1 MSTNRQPNRYNRRN
15 SFIPAADLGLP
26 TEPRPAKIT
35 RIEQPP
41 EPVAKHD
48 WSKSDQPYRAQRG
61 EHMDIAKGFRHVALP
76 VSASASL
83 ALPFS
88 IWVGFGVPIFSLLTL
103 AIMTVTFTLSYF
115 ACWILSQ
122 FFSHY
127 GVELARVLLGYRLLR
142 HDQRERHRHYRRLS
156 K

>member
-1 MSTNRQPNRYNRRN
+1 MSNRKIAVQKKGQTSY
-15 SFIPAADLGLP
+15 IDYDITPA
-26 TEPRPAKIT
+26 RPAKIS
-35 RIEQPP
+35 RIEPQHH
-41 EPVAKHD
+41 ELDFTA
-48 WSKSDQPYRAQRG
+48 SDQPYRAQRG

-76 VSASASL
+76 VSISASL

-88 IWVGFGVPIFSLLTL
+88 IWVGFGVPIFSLVTL

-127 GVELARVLLGYRLLR
+127 GVQVLQVLLQYRLLR
-142 HDQRERHRHYRRLS
+142 FEQRDRFKHYRN